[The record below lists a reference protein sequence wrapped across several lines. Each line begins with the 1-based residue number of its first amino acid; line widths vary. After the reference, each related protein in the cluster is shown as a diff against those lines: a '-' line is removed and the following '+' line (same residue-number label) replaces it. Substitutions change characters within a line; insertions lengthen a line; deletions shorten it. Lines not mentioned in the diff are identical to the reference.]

1 MMQGHLTQG
10 EKMMTPIEKQ
20 EARVCDKIKS
30 WQQAGAFLR
39 GLRRDY
45 AASEIRILR
54 IMRRIASGEL

>member
-1 MMQGHLTQG
+1 
-10 EKMMTPIEKQ
+10 MMTPIEKQ

-54 IMRRIASGEL
+54 HMRRIALGEI